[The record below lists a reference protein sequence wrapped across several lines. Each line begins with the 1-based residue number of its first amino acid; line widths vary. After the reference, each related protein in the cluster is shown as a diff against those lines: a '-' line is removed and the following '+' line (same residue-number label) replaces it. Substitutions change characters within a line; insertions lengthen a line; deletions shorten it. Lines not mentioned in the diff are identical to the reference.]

1 MESNIEYNIPHPL
14 FRLMM
19 QSIMMIPDQNNDI
32 EQQSFN
38 EQKYNIKPCA
48 SNFIESLED
57 MTINEDD
64 IKNNLSCAICQES
77 FKLNEIIKELP
88 CKPNPHYFHFINDE
102 CGGIIPWL
110 KLNNTCPICRYEFP
124 TDLAIDS
131 LTESAIESPM
141 ESAIESPIEQNNIT
155 NNEINMEPNNIIQY
169 ILSMRNNDSMRDGFS
184 DGETDEAIRRSLE

>member
-1 MESNIEYNIPHPL
+1 MEENIENNLENNIPHPL

-19 QSIMMIPDQNNDI
+19 QSVMTIPDQNNNV
-32 EQQSFN
+32 EQRSFN
-38 EQKYNIKPCA
+38 EQKSKIKPCA

-88 CKPNPHYFHFINDE
+88 CKPNQHYFHFKNDE
-102 CGGIIPWL
+102 CEGIIPWL
-110 KLNNTCPICRYEFP
+110 KLNNTCPICRFEFP
-124 TDLAIDS
+124 EG
-131 LTESAIESPM
+131 ESSESQ
-141 ESAIESPIEQNNIT
+141 ESQESSIEQNNIT
-155 NNEINMEPNNIIQY
+155 SNEINMEPNNIIQY
-169 ILSMRNNDSMRDGFS
+169 ILRMRNYDSGRDGFS